1 MSQRVAHYP
10 VPLFGT
16 GHVRREVPRTLCLLD
31 EKIKCCR
38 KNVMMIISGSGVA
51 HSGLQD
57 VVVVVVVVKLLPHS
71 VSQELVRPL
80 LVCSPTH
87 EEPFV

>member
-1 MSQRVAHYP
+1 
-10 VPLFGT
+10 
-16 GHVRREVPRTLCLLD
+16 
-31 EKIKCCR
+31 
-38 KNVMMIISGSGVA
+38 MMIISGSGVA